1 MKKLLIGAIIIALC
15 VVTTI
20 IVHAENY
27 KTVNVIVNDSEIE
40 AEGIIKDNRTL
51 VPVRGI
57 FEELKYEVEWKP
69 NIKAAFFTGN
79 DYDIE
84 IQAGQ
89 NSFGCFNNAENTSE
103 RIYPDVPQQ
112 IINGHFYIPLRA
124 VSEAIGADV
133 KWDQTTYTA
142 FINKDLRKK
151 INIDDFKSDYI
162 KNYLEDENIVYIN
175 EIASIFKLTI
185 PTEEFKPEVL
195 EDVMNFPMVNWVEFE
210 GDPIED
216 YTLLKEFFNIN
227 DECDIN
233 FLFPGEDDYVDA
245 SNIDEFI
252 DYYNIRKRIINNI
265 IDKNDSD
272 FDKVLAIHDY
282 MVLNTDYDNDNFE
295 RNTIPEEDYDPY
307 YVLKRRT
314 GVCEGYAKATMAL
327 LNMVGIENE
336 YISGTAGDM
345 YGWGGH
351 AWVIVKLNN
360 NYYHLDV
367 TFDDPVEMPSDFIQW
382 DYFLKSDMAMSA
394 DHKWDKSEHPKCA
407 TDYGYEA
414 PYDYYELH
422 SDRYDN
428 HYDYYYDDYY
438 YKDSDYTSENNYD
451 NNNQNYTDDNSNSDN
466 DNVNSNTE
474 NTDVSNTDTEDNAD
488 NDTINENTDYVEENT
503 DNTTDNSDE
512 ITDNSDVMESENI

>member
-1 MKKLLIGAIIIALC
+1 M
-15 VVTTI
+15 VY
-20 IVHAENY
+20 AENY
-27 KTVNVIVNDSEIE
+27 KAVRIVVNDSEID
-40 AEGIIKDNRTL
+40 AKGIIKDNRTL

-57 FEELKYEVEWKP
+57 FEKLRYEVEWDP

-133 KWDQTTYTA
+133 KWDQVTYTA

-185 PTEEFKPEVL
+185 PTDEFKLEVL

-216 YTLLKEFFNIN
+216 YTLLKEFFDKN

-233 FLFPGEDDYVDA
+233 FRFPGEDDYVDA

-265 IDKNDSD
+265 IDENDSD

-282 MVLNTDYDNDNFE
+282 MVLNTDYDYSNYQI
-295 RNTIPEEDYDPY
+295 RKIPETDYKPY
-307 YVLKRRT
+307 YVLRDRKA
-314 GVCEGYAKATMAL
+314 VCEGYTRATMAL
-327 LNMVGIENE
+327 LTMVGIENE
-336 YISGTAGDM
+336 YVVGEADAIN
-345 YGWGGH
+345 GWEGH
-351 AWVIVKLNN
+351 AWLIAKIGK
-360 NYYHLDV
+360 NYYHMDV
-367 TFDDPVEMPSDFIQW
+367 TFDDPIGVPSDFIQW
-382 DYFLKSDMAMSA
+382 DYFLKSDTAMSA
-394 DHKWDKSEHPKCA
+394 DHKWDKSKYPKCV

-422 SDRYDN
+422 SDRYDDDY
-428 HYDYYYDDYY
+428 YDYYYDDYY
-438 YKDSDYTSENNYD
+438 YKDSDYTSDDNYD

-466 DNVNSNTE
+466 DNENSNTE
-474 NTDVSNTDTEDNAD
+474 NNNVPNNDMEDNED
-488 NDTINENTDYVEENT
+488 NNTMNESTDHIEENT
-503 DNTTDNSDE
+503 DNTTDNYDE
-512 ITDNSDVMESENI
+512 ITDNSDVMETENI